1 LSREFGKWIIAMP
14 GDKGS
19 KIDAKIRQGAVPSKA
34 IEIIVK
40 LNTWPFE
47 GGGGTW
53 NGLKKVNENQSMLTF
68 LHICSPRSCPRR
80 TR

>member
-1 LSREFGKWIIAMP
+1 MP

-40 LNTWPFE
+40 LKKLAIRGGRRGLE
-47 GGGGTW
+47 GAE
-53 NGLKKVNENQSMLTF
+53 KSE
-68 LHICSPRSCPRR
+68 
-80 TR
+80 

>member
-1 LSREFGKWIIAMP
+1 MSRKFGKWIIVMP

-40 LNTWPFE
+40 LKKLAIRGGRRGLE
-47 GGGGTW
+47 GAE
-53 NGLKKVNENQSMLTF
+53 KSE
-68 LHICSPRSCPRR
+68 
-80 TR
+80 